1 MTTSDSVRD
10 CQSNIRVQGEMTMR
24 YAKLLMFAVP
34 LLWVG
39 GCSDDDG
46 VTDLGAIPPQALI
59 RFINAVPD
67 TGTVDFRFIDKVEN
81 LPMLQGIALQQTSG
95 FFQRTDG
102 GPRAVRIFPFSTSAS
117 VTSVALVDTTITL
130 EGNNTRQTL
139 VYTGRAA
146 GNRDRLVIIP
156 EDVPPPTP
164 PANSI
169 AIRALH
175 VAYGADAPIGSVD
188 VYIVPVASATAA
200 TPADWQTSRVAQIN
214 NVGYLS
220 KSAYVNVPVRPATTG
235 SLYRFVVTEAGTTNI
250 LFAAT
255 PNQPGL
261 QQVVGA
267 SYGPQPGMQVN
278 GSVLTAALLG
288 APIAG
293 TKDAPATPV
302 PTVTI
307 MHDKVLNPS

>member
-1 MTTSDSVRD
+1 
-10 CQSNIRVQGEMTMR
+10 MTMR

-46 VTDLGAIPPQALI
+46 VTDLGPIPPQALI

-81 LPMLQGIALQQTSG
+81 LPMLMGVALQQTSG

-102 GPRAVRIFPFSTSAS
+102 GARHVRIFPFSSLPG
-117 VTSVALVDTTITL
+117 VTSVAVLDTTITL
-130 EGNNTRQTL
+130 DGNNTRQTL

-146 GNRDRLVIIP
+146 GNQDRLVIIP

-169 AIRALH
+169 AIRVLH
-175 VAYGADAPIGSVD
+175 VAYGTTAPVGNVD
-188 VYIVPVASATAA
+188 VHIVPVTSATAA
-200 TPADWQTSRVAQIN
+200 TPADWQTTRVAQIS
-214 NVGYLS
+214 NVAYLS
-220 KSAYVNVPVRPATTG
+220 KSAYVNVPVRPTTTG
-235 SLYRFVVTEAGTTNI
+235 ALYRFVVTAAGSTTP
-250 LFAAT
+250 LFAVT

-261 QQVVGA
+261 AAPAGA
-267 SYGPQPGMQVN
+267 SYGPQPGMQIS
-278 GSVLTAALLG
+278 GSVFTAAVIG

-293 TKDAPATPV
+293 TKDAPATPTA
-302 PTVTI
+302 TVTL
-307 MHDKVLNPS
+307 MPDKVLNP

>member
-1 MTTSDSVRD
+1 
-10 CQSNIRVQGEMTMR
+10 MR

-46 VTDLGAIPPQALI
+46 VTDLGPIPPQALI

-95 FFQRTDG
+95 FFQRTDPG
-102 GPRAVRIFPFSTSAS
+102 SRAVRIFPYSTVAG
-117 VTSVALVDTTITL
+117 VTSVTLVDTTITL
-130 EGNNTRQTL
+130 AGDNTRQTL

-146 GNRDRLVIIP
+146 GNQDRLVIIP

-169 AIRALH
+169 AIRVLH
-175 VAYGADAPIGSVD
+175 VAYGAAAPVGNVD
-188 VYIVPVASATAA
+188 VHIVPVASATAA
-200 TPADWQTSRVAQIN
+200 TPADWQTTRVAQIN
-214 NVGYLS
+214 NVGYLN
-220 KSAYVNVPVRPATTG
+220 KSAYVNVPVRPFTTG
-235 SLYRFVVTEAGTTNI
+235 ALYRFVVTQAGTTTI
-250 LFAAT
+250 LYAST
-255 PNQPGL
+255 PNQPGI

-278 GSVLTAALLG
+278 GSVLTAALIG
-288 APIAG
+288 GSIAG
-293 TKDAPATPV
+293 TRESTTANQAS
-302 PTVTI
+302 TVTI
-307 MHDKVLNPS
+307 LHDKVLNPTS